1 MPDTLR
7 IVTFST
13 GGRPI
18 ERVNLNSAPGTVTA
32 YFRERGP
39 GFQFVPAIS
48 SVQYSKQA
56 RRYGGARAVG
66 ETHENGSVGWTAYVR
81 GATLAAAVQNVESLL
96 TYINEQVRGRFVE
109 WAPEGGLS
117 TYFEIAGPG
126 TWQPTYDPVEFV
138 QTNAMRVQ
146 LSFPTL
152 PLAQWARPS
161 IIDDFSLDSRLDYTY
176 DASTI
181 NDVNTQSGVL
191 IPVVGAAITV
201 ERRARHTARGY
212 TFLEGQATSI
222 HTLGNTLSG
231 YKAGVLLRATS
242 ATTYIEVYVDD
253 NGTNSRLRIDE
264 VIAGVR
270 TNRATV
276 NLAVRLV
283 ISSGAY
289 AIRGRIQGNV
299 VTAEHFFGA
308 TPMGTPNDTTSYT
321 LVTSPLS
328 TTPGY
333 SGWSWIPQHIFA
345 FIDVFDF
352 RTFVFRALSFPR
364 VVQPTDAIP
373 GTAPALADVS
383 ITTSGGSAAPAFA
396 LMSWQSRPTLVADQG
411 GLGSTY
417 PFNILAAAGAGPPAG
432 VLLGIVTTSN
442 WASTVDAGAIT
453 GSSQKD
459 ATVSGAETWQ
469 TTFAI
474 DPSAVSPDSFT
485 ANDLTAE
492 VWARMQISSTVVTP
506 TVILSAR
513 SGDGA
518 NFGTD
523 RYSNEWGNVGRVLTV
538 PTGTIYRLYRLGT
551 ITVPADVTVR
561 RTLLLTVTLSSA
573 AGSTGSVALDYIAVH
588 PARQRALSPTGKA
601 QDATY
606 PTFIVSTTQTTKT
619 IRSNL
624 SAITS
629 SPPNPGMTDH
639 GLGGSLI
646 EPQQGLT
653 DWLIKLSN
661 VVPDDPAPTA
671 VADQLQ
677 NTATFQVDVIPR
689 SYMLRTP

>member
-109 WAPEGGLS
+109 WAPEGG
-117 TYFEIAGPG
+117 
-126 TWQPTYDPVEFV
+126 
-138 QTNAMRVQ
+138 
-146 LSFPTL
+146 
-152 PLAQWARPS
+152 
-161 IIDDFSLDSRLDYTY
+161 
-176 DASTI
+176 
-181 NDVNTQSGVL
+181 
-191 IPVVGAAITV
+191 
-201 ERRARHTARGY
+201 
-212 TFLEGQATSI
+212 
-222 HTLGNTLSG
+222 
-231 YKAGVLLRATS
+231 
-242 ATTYIEVYVDD
+242 
-253 NGTNSRLRIDE
+253 
-264 VIAGVR
+264 R